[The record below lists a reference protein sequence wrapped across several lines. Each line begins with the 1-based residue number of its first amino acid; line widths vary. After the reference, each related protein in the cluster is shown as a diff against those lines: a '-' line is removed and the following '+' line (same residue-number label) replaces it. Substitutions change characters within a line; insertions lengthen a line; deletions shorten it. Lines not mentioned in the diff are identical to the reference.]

1 MPRTYRRRS
10 RFDRKQGERMILYT
24 VIPCYNEEKVLPE
37 TIRVMTEKYES
48 LMEKELI
55 STESKVL
62 FVDDGSHDDTWDII
76 NDIHEKNKIFCGIKL
91 SRNRGHQNALLAG
104 LMEAKEH
111 CDAAI
116 SVDADLQDDIDA
128 MDEMIEKYNDGCDI
142 VYGVR
147 NKRSTDKF
155 IKRFTAES
163 YYKVMEFF
171 GTHIIFNHAD
181 YRLMSNRAIEALSD
195 FDEVNLFLR
204 GMVPM
209 LGFKSDKV
217 YYERRER
224 FAGESKYSIGKML
237 DLAWNGITSFSVKPV
252 DMILF
257 GGVLITAFS
266 MLAMLILLV
275 LGIFGSGFG
284 AQGWII
290 ASVFLCTGLNLS
302 ALGVVGQY
310 VCRAYLETK
319 HRPKFIIEEKLI

>member
-1 MPRTYRRRS
+1 
-10 RFDRKQGERMILYT
+10 MILYT

-37 TIRVMTEKYES
+37 TIRVMTEKY
-48 LMEKELI
+48 KDLI
-55 STESKVL
+55 EQKKISGESKVL
-62 FVDDGSHDDTWDII
+62 FVDDGSFDDTWEII
-76 NDIHEKNKIFCGIKL
+76 CDAHKESRIFCGIKL

-104 LMEAKEH
+104 LMEAKEY

-128 MDEMIEKYNDGCDI
+128 IDKMVEKFGEGCDI

-147 NKRSTDKF
+147 NKRSSDRF
-155 IKRFTAES
+155 MKRFTAEG
-163 YYKVMEFF
+163 YYRLMEFF

-181 YRLMSNRAIEALSD
+181 YRLMSKKALEALSE

-209 LGFKSDKV
+209 LGFKTDKV

-224 FAGESKYSIGKML
+224 FAGESKYSVGKML

-257 GGVLITAFS
+257 AGVLIAGVSVLVMFI
-266 MLAMLILLV
+266 LALLA
-275 LGIFGSGFG
+275 IFGVLKGTT
-284 AQGWII
+284 GWII
-290 ASVFLCTGLNLS
+290 ASVFLCTGINLT

-310 VCRAYLETK
+310 VCRAYLEAK
-319 HRPKFIIEEKLI
+319 HRPKYIIEEKTE

>member
-1 MPRTYRRRS
+1 
-10 RFDRKQGERMILYT
+10 MILYT

-37 TIRVMTEKYES
+37 TIRVMTEKY
-48 LMEKELI
+48 KDLI
-55 STESKVL
+55 EQKKISGESKVL
-62 FVDDGSHDDTWDII
+62 FVDDGSFDDTWEII
-76 NDIHEKNKIFCGIKL
+76 CDAHKESRIFCGIKL

-104 LMEAKEH
+104 LMEAKEY

-128 MDEMIEKYNDGCDI
+128 IDKMVEKFGEGCDI

-147 NKRSTDKF
+147 NKRSSDRF
-155 IKRFTAES
+155 MKRFTAEG
-163 YYKVMEFF
+163 YYRLMEFF

-181 YRLMSNRAIEALSD
+181 YRLMSKKALEALSE

-209 LGFKSDKV
+209 LGFKTDKV

-224 FAGESKYSIGKML
+224 FAGESKYSVGKML

-257 GGVLITAFS
+257 AGVLIAGISVLVMFI
-266 MLAMLILLV
+266 LALLA
-275 LGIFGSGFG
+275 IFGVLKGTT
-284 AQGWII
+284 GWII
-290 ASVFLCTGLNLS
+290 ASVFLCTGINLT

-310 VCRAYLETK
+310 VCRAYLEAK
-319 HRPKFIIEEKLI
+319 HRPKYIIEEKTE

>member
-1 MPRTYRRRS
+1 
-10 RFDRKQGERMILYT
+10 MILYT

-37 TIRVMTEKYES
+37 TIRVLTEKYEI

-55 STESKVL
+55 SPESRVL

-181 YRLMSNRAIEALSD
+181 YRLMSKRAIEALSD

>member
-1 MPRTYRRRS
+1 
-10 RFDRKQGERMILYT
+10 MILYT

-37 TIRVMTEKYES
+37 TIRVMTKKYES
-48 LMEKELI
+48 LIERKMI
-55 STESKVL
+55 SKKSRVL
-62 FVDDGSHDDTWDII
+62 FVDDGSFDDTWETICEA
-76 NDIHEKNKIFCGIKL
+76 HKKNEIFCGIKL

-104 LMEAKEH
+104 LMEAKEF

-128 MDEMIEKYNDGCDI
+128 IDEMVEKFGEGCDI

-147 NKRSTDKF
+147 NKRSTDRF
-155 IKRFTAES
+155 MKRFTAEG
-163 YYKVMEFF
+163 YYRLMEFF

-181 YRLMSNRAIEALSD
+181 YRLMSKKALEALSE

-209 LGFKSDKV
+209 LGFKTAKV

-224 FAGESKYSIGKML
+224 FAGESKYSVGKMI

-257 GGVLITAFS
+257 AGVLIAGFS
-266 MLAMLILLV
+266 VLAMLILLL
-275 LGIFGSGFG
+275 LGIFGVLKGT
-284 AQGWII
+284 AGWII
-290 ASVFLCTGLNLS
+290 ASVFLCTGINLT

-310 VCRAYLETK
+310 VCRAYLEAK
-319 HRPKFIIEEKLI
+319 HRPKYIIEEKTE

>member
-1 MPRTYRRRS
+1 
-10 RFDRKQGERMILYT
+10 MILYT

-37 TIRVMTEKYES
+37 TIRVMTEKYKDLIEQ
-48 LMEKELI
+48 EKI
-55 STESKVL
+55 SGESKVL
-62 FVDDGSHDDTWDII
+62 FVDDGSFDDTWEII
-76 NDIHEKNKIFCGIKL
+76 CDAHKESRIFCGIKL

-104 LMEAKEH
+104 LMEAKEF

-128 MDEMIEKYNDGCDI
+128 IDKMVEKFGDGCDI

-147 NKRSTDKF
+147 NKRSSDRF
-155 IKRFTAES
+155 MKRFTAEG
-163 YYKVMEFF
+163 YYRLMEFF

-181 YRLMSNRAIEALSD
+181 YRLMSKKALEALSE

-209 LGFKSDKV
+209 LGFKTDKV

-224 FAGESKYSIGKML
+224 FAGESKYSVGKML

-257 GGVLITAFS
+257 AGVLIAGVS
-266 MLAMLILLV
+266 VLAMLILAL
-275 LGIFGSGFG
+275 LAIFGVLKGTT
-284 AQGWII
+284 GWII
-290 ASVFLCTGLNLS
+290 ASVFLCTGINLT

-310 VCRAYLETK
+310 VCRAYLEAK
-319 HRPKFIIEEKLI
+319 HRPKYIIEEKTE

>member
-1 MPRTYRRRS
+1 MAH
-10 RFDRKQGERMILYT
+10 KLMV
-24 VIPCYNEEKVLPE
+24 VIPCYNEEEVLPE
-37 TIRVMTEKYES
+37 TSRRLVEKMASLVKKGLITPDSRV
-48 LMEKELI
+48 LL
-55 STESKVL
+55 VN
-62 FVDDGSHDDTWDII
+62 DGSRDRTWQMICDLHKE
-76 NDIHEKNKIFCGIKL
+76 NPLFEGVKL

-181 YRLMSNRAIEALSD
+181 YRLMSKRAIEALSD

-257 GGVLITAFS
+257 CGVLITAFS

-290 ASVFLCTGLNLS
+290 ASIFLCTGLNLS

>member
-1 MPRTYRRRS
+1 
-10 RFDRKQGERMILYT
+10 
-24 VIPCYNEEKVLPE
+24 
-37 TIRVMTEKYES
+37 MTEKYKS
-48 LMEKELI
+48 LMEKGLI
-55 STESKVL
+55 SAESRVL
-62 FVDDGSHDDTWDII
+62 FVDDGSRDSTWKMIE
-76 NDIHEKNKIFCGIKL
+76 NSHKENEIFRGIKL
-91 SRNRGHQNALLAG
+91 SRNRGHQNALLAA
-104 LMEAKEH
+104 LMESKEF

-128 MDEMIEKYNDGCDI
+128 MDEMIEKYNGGCEI

-155 IKRFTAES
+155 MKRFTAEG
-163 YYKVMEFF
+163 YYKLMEFF

-181 YRLMSNRAIEALSD
+181 YRLMSKKALEALSD

-224 FAGESKYSIGKML
+224 FAGESKYSLGKML
-237 DLAWNGITSFSVKPV
+237 DLAWNGITSFSVKPASL
-252 DMILF
+252 ILF
-257 GGVLITAFS
+257 GGVLTCALSVI
-266 MLAMLILLV
+266 AMLIMAV
-275 LGIFGSGFG
+275 LAFCGVLKGS
-284 AQGWII
+284 AGWIV
-290 ASVFLCTGLNLS
+290 ASVFLCTGLNLT

-319 HRPKFIIEEKLI
+319 HRPKYIIEEKI

>member
-1 MPRTYRRRS
+1 
-10 RFDRKQGERMILYT
+10 MILYT

-37 TIRVMTEKYES
+37 TFRVMAEKYES
-48 LMEKELI
+48 LI
-55 STESKVL
+55 SKGMISEESKVL
-62 FVDDGSHDDTWDII
+62 FVDDGSHDDTWKMIRDA
-76 NDIHEKNKIFCGIKL
+76 HEENGIFCGIKL

-104 LMEAKEH
+104 LLEAKEH

-128 MDEMIEKYNDGCDI
+128 IDEMVKKFGEGCEI

-147 NKRSTDKF
+147 NKRSSDRF
-155 IKRFTAES
+155 MKRFTAEG
-163 YYKVMEFF
+163 YYKLMEFF

-181 YRLMSNRAIEALSD
+181 YRLMSKKALEALSE

-209 LGFKSDKV
+209 LGFKTANV

-257 GGVLITAFS
+257 AGVLISAISFLS
-266 MLAMLILLV
+266 VLMMLV
-275 LGIFGSGFG
+275 LAIFG
-284 AQGWII
+284 AQIGAHSWII
-290 ASVFLCTGLNLS
+290 ASVFLCTGINLT

-319 HRPKFIIEEKLI
+319 HRPKYIIEEKI

>member
-1 MPRTYRRRS
+1 
-10 RFDRKQGERMILYT
+10 MILYT

-37 TIRVMTEKYES
+37 TIRVMAEKYKS
-48 LMEKELI
+48 LMERELI
-55 STESKVL
+55 STESRVL
-62 FVDDGSHDDTWDII
+62 FVDDGSNDDTWELICEA
-76 NDIHEKNKIFCGIKL
+76 HGKNEIFSGIKL

-104 LMEAKEH
+104 LMEAKKF

-128 MDEMIEKYNDGCDI
+128 IDEMVEKFGEGCDI

-147 NKRSTDKF
+147 NKRSTDRF
-155 IKRFTAES
+155 MKRFTAEG
-163 YYKVMEFF
+163 YYRLMEFF
-171 GTHIIFNHAD
+171 GAHIIFNHAD
-181 YRLMSNRAIEALSD
+181 YRLMSKRALEALSE

-209 LGFKSDKV
+209 LGFRTAKV

-224 FAGESKYSIGKML
+224 FAGESKYSLGKML

-257 GGVLITAFS
+257 GGVLMAGFS
-266 MLAMLILLV
+266 VLAMLIMAVLV
-275 LGIFGSGFG
+275 IFGVLKGAAGF
-284 AQGWII
+284 II
-290 ASVFLCTGLNLS
+290 ASVFLCCGINL
-302 ALGVVGQY
+302 AAIGVVGQY

-319 HRPKFIIEEKLI
+319 HRPKYIIEEKI

>member
-1 MPRTYRRRS
+1 
-10 RFDRKQGERMILYT
+10 MILYT

-37 TIRVMTEKYES
+37 TLRVMAEKYKS
-48 LMEKELI
+48 LI
-55 STESKVL
+55 SKEMISEESKVL
-62 FVDDGSHDDTWDII
+62 FVDDGSHDDTWKMIYEA
-76 NDIHEKNKIFCGIKL
+76 HEENGIFCGIKL

-111 CDAAI
+111 CDATI
-116 SVDADLQDDIDA
+116 SVDADLQDDTDA
-128 MDEMIEKYNDGCDI
+128 IDEMVKKFSEGCEI

-147 NKRSTDKF
+147 NKRSTDRF
-155 IKRFTAES
+155 MKRFTAEG
-163 YYKVMEFF
+163 YYKLMEFF

-181 YRLMSNRAIEALSD
+181 YRLMSKKALEALSE

-209 LGFKSDKV
+209 LGFKTAKV

-224 FAGESKYSIGKML
+224 FAGESKYSLGKML

-257 GGVLITAFS
+257 AGVLIAGFS
-266 MLAMLILLV
+266 VLTMFILTV
-275 LGIFGSGFG
+275 LTIFSVLKCS
-284 AQGWII
+284 ACWII
-290 ASVFLCTGLNLS
+290 ASVFLCTGINLT

-319 HRPKFIIEEKLI
+319 HRPKFIIEEKI

>member
-1 MPRTYRRRS
+1 
-10 RFDRKQGERMILYT
+10 MILYT

-37 TIRVMTEKYES
+37 TIRVMAEKYKS
-48 LMEKELI
+48 LMERELI
-55 STESKVL
+55 STESRVL
-62 FVDDGSHDDTWDII
+62 FVDDGSNDDTWEMICKA
-76 NDIHEKNKIFCGIKL
+76 HGKNEIFSGIKL

-104 LMEAKEH
+104 LMEAKEF

-128 MDEMIEKYNDGCDI
+128 IDEMVEKFGEGCDI

-147 NKRSTDKF
+147 NKRSTDRF
-155 IKRFTAES
+155 MKRFTAEG
-163 YYKVMEFF
+163 YYRLMEFF
-171 GTHIIFNHAD
+171 GAHIIFNHAD
-181 YRLMSNRAIEALSD
+181 YRLMSKRALEALSE

-209 LGFKSDKV
+209 LGFKTAKV

-224 FAGESKYSIGKML
+224 FAGESKYSLGKML

-257 GGVLITAFS
+257 GGVLMAGFS
-266 MLAMLILLV
+266 VLAMLIMAV
-275 LGIFGSGFG
+275 LMIFGVLKGAAGF
-284 AQGWII
+284 II
-290 ASVFLCTGLNLS
+290 ASVFLCCGINL
-302 ALGVVGQY
+302 AAIGVVGQY

-319 HRPKFIIEEKLI
+319 HRPKYIVEEKI

>member
-1 MPRTYRRRS
+1 
-10 RFDRKQGERMILYT
+10 MILYT
-24 VIPCYNEEKVLPE
+24 VIPCYNEELVLPE
-37 TIRVMTEKYES
+37 TIKVMREKYAF
-48 LMEKELI
+48 LMEQGLI
-55 STESKVL
+55 EKKSRVL
-62 FVDDGSHDDTWDII
+62 FVDDGSSDKTWDII
-76 NDIHEKNKIFCGIKL
+76 RKTHEEDKIFCGLKL

-111 CDAAI
+111 CDAAV

-128 MDEMIEKYNDGCDI
+128 IDKMIEKYNDGCEI

-155 IKRFTAES
+155 MKRFTAEG
-163 YYKVMEFF
+163 YYRVMEFF

-181 YRLMSNRAIEALSD
+181 YRLMSRRAIEALAD

-204 GMVPM
+204 GIVPM

-224 FAGESKYSIGKML
+224 FAGESKYSLAKML

-252 DMILF
+252 GIILF
-257 GGVLITAFS
+257 AGVLTAGIS
-266 MLAMLILLV
+266 VLAMLVMAV
-275 LGIFGSGFG
+275 LALCGVLEG
-284 AQGWII
+284 AAGWVI
-290 ASVFLCTGLNLS
+290 ASVFLCTGINLT
-302 ALGVVGQY
+302 ALGIVGQY

-319 HRPKFIIEEKLI
+319 HRPKYIVEEKID

>member
-1 MPRTYRRRS
+1 
-10 RFDRKQGERMILYT
+10 MILYT

-37 TIRVMTEKYES
+37 TIKVMTEKYES

-55 STESKVL
+55 SPESRVL

-181 YRLMSNRAIEALSD
+181 YRLMSKRAIEALSD

>member
-1 MPRTYRRRS
+1 
-10 RFDRKQGERMILYT
+10 MILYT

-37 TIRVMTEKYES
+37 TIRVMSEKYRYLLEQK
-48 LMEKELI
+48 LIDEK
-55 STESKVL
+55 SRVL
-62 FVDDGSHDDTWDII
+62 FVDDGSKDNTWKMIC
-76 NDIHEKNKIFCGIKL
+76 DIHEQNPIFSGIKL

-111 CDAAI
+111 CDAAV

-128 MDEMIEKYNDGCDI
+128 IDKMVDKFKSGCDI

-147 NKRSTDKF
+147 SKRSTDHF
-155 IKRFTAES
+155 MKRFTAEG
-163 YYKVMEFF
+163 YYKVMDFF

-181 YRLMSNRAIEALSD
+181 YRLMSKRALDALSK

-209 LGFKSDKV
+209 LGFKCDTV

-224 FAGESKYSIGKML
+224 FAGESKYSIAKML
-237 DLAWNGITSFSVKPV
+237 DLAWNGITSFSAKPM

-257 GGVLITAFS
+257 AGIA
-266 MLAMLILLV
+266 
-275 LGIFGSGFG
+275 IFGFS
-284 AQGWII
+284 ALALVII
-290 ASVFLCTGLNLS
+290 AIASLLGASIGAAGYIISCVFICTGINLT

-310 VCRAYLETK
+310 VARAYLESK
-319 HRPKFIIEEKLI
+319 HRPKYFIEEKL

>member
-1 MPRTYRRRS
+1 M
-10 RFDRKQGERMILYT
+10 KKLILYT

-48 LMEKELI
+48 LFAKGLI
-55 STESKVL
+55 SKESRVL
-62 FVDDGSHDDTWDII
+62 FVDDGSRDDTWKMILEA
-76 NDIHEKNKIFCGIKL
+76 HEENEIFSGIKL

-104 LMEAKEH
+104 LLEAKEH

-128 MDEMIEKYNDGCDI
+128 MDKMVEKFGEGCEI

-155 IKRFTAES
+155 MKRFTAEG
-163 YYKVMEFF
+163 YYRVMEFF

-181 YRLMSNRAIEALSD
+181 YRLMSKKALDALSE

-209 LGFKSDKV
+209 LGFKSDNV

-224 FAGESKYSIGKML
+224 FAGESKYSIGKMV

-257 GGVLITAFS
+257 GGIILSVLSVF
-266 MLAMLILLV
+266 AMLIMAV
-275 LGIFGSGFG
+275 LMISGVLKG
-284 AQGWII
+284 AAGWII
-290 ASVFLCTGLNLS
+290 ASVFLCTGINLS

-319 HRPKFIIEEKLI
+319 HRPKYIIEEKLF

>member
-1 MPRTYRRRS
+1 
-10 RFDRKQGERMILYT
+10 
-24 VIPCYNEEKVLPE
+24 
-37 TIRVMTEKYES
+37 MTEKYKS
-48 LMEKELI
+48 LMEKGLI
-55 STESKVL
+55 SAESRVL
-62 FVDDGSHDDTWDII
+62 FVDDGSRDSTWKMIE
-76 NDIHEKNKIFCGIKL
+76 NSHKENEIFRGIKL

-104 LMEAKEH
+104 LMESKEF

-128 MDEMIEKYNDGCDI
+128 MDEMIEKYNGGCEI

-155 IKRFTAES
+155 MKRFTAEG
-163 YYKVMEFF
+163 YYKLMEFF

-181 YRLMSNRAIEALSD
+181 YRLMSKKALEALSD

-224 FAGESKYSIGKML
+224 FAGESKYSLGKML

-252 DMILF
+252 ILILF
-257 GGVLITAFS
+257 GGVLTCALSVIS
-266 MLAMLILLV
+266 MLIMAV
-275 LGIFGSGFG
+275 LAFCGVLKGS
-284 AQGWII
+284 AGWII
-290 ASVFLCTGLNLS
+290 ASVFLCTGLNLT

-319 HRPKFIIEEKLI
+319 HRPKYIIEEKI

>member
-1 MPRTYRRRS
+1 
-10 RFDRKQGERMILYT
+10 MILYT

-37 TIRVMTEKYES
+37 TIRVMTEKYKS
-48 LMEKELI
+48 LMEKGLI
-55 STESKVL
+55 SAESRVL
-62 FVDDGSHDDTWDII
+62 FVDDGSRDSTWKMIE
-76 NDIHEKNKIFCGIKL
+76 NSHKENEIFRGIKL

-104 LMEAKEH
+104 LMESKEF

-128 MDEMIEKYNDGCDI
+128 MDEMIEKYNGGCEI

-155 IKRFTAES
+155 MKRFTAEG
-163 YYKVMEFF
+163 YYKLMEFF

-181 YRLMSNRAIEALSD
+181 YRLMSKKALEALSD

-224 FAGESKYSIGKML
+224 FAGESKYSLGKML

-252 DMILF
+252 SLILF
-257 GGVLITAFS
+257 GGVLTCALSVIS
-266 MLAMLILLV
+266 MLIMAV
-275 LGIFGSGFG
+275 LAFCGVLKGS
-284 AQGWII
+284 AGWII
-290 ASVFLCTGLNLS
+290 ASVFLCTGLNLT

-319 HRPKFIIEEKLI
+319 HRPKYIIEEKI

>member
-1 MPRTYRRRS
+1 
-10 RFDRKQGERMILYT
+10 
-24 VIPCYNEEKVLPE
+24 
-37 TIRVMTEKYES
+37 MTEKYKS
-48 LMEKELI
+48 LTEKGLI
-55 STESKVL
+55 SAESRVL
-62 FVDDGSHDDTWDII
+62 FVDDGSCDSTWKMIE
-76 NDIHEKNKIFCGIKL
+76 NSHKENEIFRGIKL

-104 LMEAKEH
+104 LMESKEF

-128 MDEMIEKYNDGCDI
+128 MDEMIEKYNGGCEI

-155 IKRFTAES
+155 MKRFTAEG
-163 YYKVMEFF
+163 YYKLMEFF

-181 YRLMSNRAIEALSD
+181 YRLMSKKALEALSD
-195 FDEVNLFLR
+195 FGEVNLFLR

-224 FAGESKYSIGKML
+224 FAGESKYSLGKML

-252 DMILF
+252 SLILF
-257 GGVLITAFS
+257 GGVLTCALSVIS
-266 MLAMLILLV
+266 MLIMAV
-275 LGIFGSGFG
+275 LAFCGVLKGF
-284 AQGWII
+284 AGWII
-290 ASVFLCTGLNLS
+290 ASVFLCTGLNLT

-319 HRPKFIIEEKLI
+319 HRPKYIIEEKI

>member
-1 MPRTYRRRS
+1 
-10 RFDRKQGERMILYT
+10 
-24 VIPCYNEEKVLPE
+24 
-37 TIRVMTEKYES
+37 MTEKYKN
-48 LMEKELI
+48 LMEKGLI
-55 STESKVL
+55 SAESRVL
-62 FVDDGSHDDTWDII
+62 FVDDGSRDSTWKMIE
-76 NDIHEKNKIFCGIKL
+76 NSHKENEIFRGIKL

-104 LMEAKEH
+104 LMESKEF

-128 MDEMIEKYNDGCDI
+128 MDEMIEKYNGGCEI

-155 IKRFTAES
+155 MKRFTAEG
-163 YYKVMEFF
+163 YYKLMEFF

-181 YRLMSNRAIEALSD
+181 YRLMSKKALEALSD

-224 FAGESKYSIGKML
+224 FAGESKYSLGKML

-252 DMILF
+252 SLILF
-257 GGVLITAFS
+257 GGVLTCALSVI
-266 MLAMLILLV
+266 AMLIMAV
-275 LGIFGSGFG
+275 LAFCGVLKGS
-284 AQGWII
+284 AGWII
-290 ASVFLCTGLNLS
+290 ASVFLCTGLNLT

-319 HRPKFIIEEKLI
+319 HRPKYIIEEKI

>member
-1 MPRTYRRRS
+1 
-10 RFDRKQGERMILYT
+10 MILYT

-48 LMEKELI
+48 LIERKMI
-55 STESKVL
+55 SAESRVL
-62 FVDDGSHDDTWDII
+62 FVDDGSFDDTWETICEA
-76 NDIHEKNKIFCGIKL
+76 HKKNEIFCGIKL

-104 LMEAKEH
+104 LMEAKEF

-128 MDEMIEKYNDGCDI
+128 IDEMVEKFGEGCDI

-147 NKRSTDKF
+147 NKRSTDRF
-155 IKRFTAES
+155 MKRFTAEG
-163 YYKVMEFF
+163 Y
-171 GTHIIFNHAD
+171 
-181 YRLMSNRAIEALSD
+181 YRLMSKKALEALSE

-209 LGFKSDKV
+209 LGFKTAKV

-224 FAGESKYSIGKML
+224 FAGESKYSVGKMI

-257 GGVLITAFS
+257 AGVLIAGFS
-266 MLAMLILLV
+266 VLAMLVLLV
-275 LGIFGSGFG
+275 LTLFGVLKGT
-284 AQGWII
+284 AGWII
-290 ASVFLCTGLNLS
+290 ASIFLCTGINLT

-319 HRPKFIIEEKLI
+319 HRPKYIIEEKTE